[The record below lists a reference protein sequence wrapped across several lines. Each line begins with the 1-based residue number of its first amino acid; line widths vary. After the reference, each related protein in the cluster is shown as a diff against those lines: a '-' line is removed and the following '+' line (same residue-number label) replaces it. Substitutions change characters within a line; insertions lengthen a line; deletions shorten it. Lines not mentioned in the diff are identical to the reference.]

1 MKYWQGANFGD
12 YWTKSP
18 TFNPPIIITYSMH
31 MCHFIKIANINSA
44 KMFSFVFCQ
53 IILLPMFHLIQYFTV
68 QYFTPSNAQI
78 WYQIVNMHVQTEAT
92 DHTNIMD
99 NILHIS

>member
-1 MKYWQGANFGD
+1 
-12 YWTKSP
+12 
-18 TFNPPIIITYSMH
+18 MH
-31 MCHFIKIANINSA
+31 TCHFIKIASIYSA
-44 KMFSFVFCQ
+44 KMFVFCQ
-53 IILLPMFHLIQYFTV
+53 IILSPMFHLIQYFTV
-68 QYFTPSNAQI
+68 QYFMPANAQI